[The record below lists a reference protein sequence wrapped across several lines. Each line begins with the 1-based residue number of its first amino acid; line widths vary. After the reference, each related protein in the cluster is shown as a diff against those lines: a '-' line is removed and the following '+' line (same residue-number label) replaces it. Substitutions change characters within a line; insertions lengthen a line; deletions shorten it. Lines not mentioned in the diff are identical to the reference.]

1 MERMERME
9 GRELSGAV
17 VVTGSGGGIGA
28 ASARALASAQ
38 TRFVLT
44 DRPSA
49 PLDPLVA
56 ELEAAAVE
64 TVVGDLGD
72 STVREAIV
80 ARVEQLGG
88 LRALVHAAGLSP
100 TMADAMTIFEV
111 NLAVS
116 RQLVDALRPLA
127 LPGAA
132 AVLIASQAG
141 RLAAGGISSS
151 VAAVLDDPLAPDFAD
166 RLAAEAGPAATSEPG
181 AAYAL
186 SKHGVQRM
194 AVSEAPAWGDRRA
207 RIVSLSPGIIDT
219 GMGRQEF
226 AAQPVMET
234 MRQLTPVD
242 RRLGR
247 PDEIAAVVAFLC
259 SPAASFVSGVDW
271 LVDGGSTGQ
280 MLASAGAA

>member
-1 MERMERME
+1 
-9 GRELSGAV
+9 
-17 VVTGSGGGIGA
+17 
-28 ASARALASAQ
+28 
-38 TRFVLT
+38 
-44 DRPSA
+44 
-49 PLDPLVA
+49 
-56 ELEAAAVE
+56 
-64 TVVGDLGD
+64 
-72 STVREAIV
+72 
-80 ARVEQLGG
+80 
-88 LRALVHAAGLSP
+88 
-100 TMADAMTIFEV
+100 
-111 NLAVS
+111 
-116 RQLVDALRPLA
+116 
-127 LPGAA
+127 
-132 AVLIASQAG
+132 
-141 RLAAGGISSS
+141 
-151 VAAVLDDPLAPDFAD
+151 
-166 RLAAEAGPAATSEPG
+166 
-181 AAYAL
+181 
-186 SKHGVQRM
+186 M

>member
-49 PLDPLVA
+49 PLGPLVA

-132 AVLIASQAG
+132 ATRLAG
-141 RLAAGGISSS
+141 AVAAGGHLRQMAAVAVVTVVVRSLTTKDVV
-151 VAAVLDDPLAPDFAD
+151 VAAVGVALYTAV
-166 RLAAEAGPAATSEPG
+166 RL
-181 AAYAL
+181 L
-186 SKHGVQRM
+186 
-194 AVSEAPAWGDRRA
+194 
-207 RIVSLSPGIIDT
+207 
-219 GMGRQEF
+219 
-226 AAQPVMET
+226 
-234 MRQLTPVD
+234 
-242 RRLGR
+242 
-247 PDEIAAVVAFLC
+247 
-259 SPAASFVSGVDW
+259 
-271 LVDGGSTGQ
+271 
-280 MLASAGAA
+280 